1 MMPYKNFIL
10 SLKIKFKIM
19 KISILNK
26 KYLLFIGCLFFHF
39 TTFSQPIVGTKTVCT
54 SGCDYPSLNAAV
66 TALNINGVGIGG
78 ANIEIGNGHL
88 ETLPNAGLSLGSA
101 ILNAS
106 LSASNPLI
114 IRKNLS
120 ASSKPIFTSGAGL
133 GGIDAMFRLIGVDYV
148 TLENLIFIESNT
160 NISSTTQYEY
170 GIMLVKRNAVSPV
183 DGCRFNSII
192 DCEITFR
199 RNNFMTQTGI
209 YAGNHLASNT
219 STINYSLSTDAHS
232 FNTLEG
238 NIITN
243 GQHGIY
249 FTGINSTS
257 ASTALYDQGNY
268 IGTEGRG
275 NIIRRFGSNNTSVA
289 TGIIAYY
296 QNNLLIEGNT
306 ITGGGTSFTNTLN
319 GIDLQRIVRAIVR
332 VNTITDT
339 TSSGTNNGILI
350 NNTNTRLFIDSNFI
364 SKCLTVSGTFNGINA
379 FASDTLVISANRI
392 ENNRYQGTAA
402 GIFTGIQLTC
412 ASNKYSPLIRNE
424 IYENF
429 GNTSYY
435 AINLFGSQGIG
446 RVFNNR
452 IYNNTCNTGQHIA
465 IFNNQNSNQ
474 ADSVVGNEIFD
485 LVNLVNGSVI
495 GYLKPTTGTANTG
508 TKLIEGNSFYQL
520 RTKLGTVKA
529 IEYNNSNAQ
538 INILR
543 NKIYGFR
550 SDSINVTLTGIE
562 IGSGALNVN
571 ICNNLI
577 SDFETYYSPIVGNIY
592 GIYINNSAASNIS
605 RIYHNTV
612 YLNAQNSGNLVSY
625 CLRAAI
631 FSQVETRN
639 NVFINKS
646 LATLNGFN
654 AAYYREGSNLAT
666 YRIGSNHNLF
676 YSSGT
681 PGRFA
686 IYFDAN
692 TIDSTL
698 AQFKSRI
705 APREMD
711 SYFEDVIFQQAVLS
725 PYNLAPAFGV
735 PSQIESGA
743 NYIDTPITV
752 QRDINGTL
760 RSNRFPDIG
769 CYEGAFTPSDI
780 VKPIISYVPLR
791 GVSPYQAAPQI
802 SAFASDRFGIKVA
815 AANRPRLYFKKKTD
829 ANVFIGNTNAN
840 GGWKFVL
847 TANNASPFN
856 FQVNYSLLQ
865 SGLLPG
871 DTIEFFATAEDSNAN
886 IGAGSVNLA
895 GNPSSTT
902 LLPSNFPVSGQIN
915 FFPVFD
921 TLSGTFTVGNGG
933 NFNSLTAALRRFE
946 ASVQTGP
953 ITLLLSNAIYTTPA
967 FGGLETFPLSLRA
980 SVGMSA
986 TNTLLIKP
994 ATGVHSLIFGSFDSA
1009 LFVVRDGVVGFTF
1022 DGSNANSNS
1031 RNINIHNTHNNGQ
1044 SVVFIQSN
1052 NSNGGVKNVEFKNLN
1067 LKGGN
1072 IGTTQIVIIGGR
1084 TGIGPQAIVKAVGAD
1099 RIAIRNCNLYFGV
1112 SGLLAIG
1119 SASSPISNLFIE
1131 NNRFSTDSFNL
1142 NLAGTGI
1149 YMEGVDKAV
1158 VNKNSII
1165 NFFTQF
1171 VQIVSGITI
1180 GEYVSNSSI
1189 KSNIIHN
1196 LESANLNSTGC
1207 YGISIPSGVGINN
1220 DSIYNNSISRI
1231 ICTTSGNGF
1240 GNIFNSFGIRIEGG
1254 TSVKVLYNSV
1264 HLTGGSTFGSGANG
1278 SGAMQIFGSG
1288 PYTGLEIRNN
1298 NFSNGIGNPIS
1309 GSRNA
1314 AIWVST
1320 TLPIAGAVI
1329 NHNNY
1334 FANSING
1341 VLLTSGLSSF
1351 NTLAELQSVLGG
1363 NANSI
1368 STNPLFISNSN
1379 LRPSKGGALRIGSVI
1394 PAINRDLLDSM
1405 RSTALTRVGC
1415 YENEYDLNPPIF
1427 GSHQNATNSGAIPL
1441 RTLPSLAITDS
1452 LSGINI
1458 ANGRRPRVYF
1468 KKKSEGNGF
1477 GLNQSSFNGWKFVES
1492 TSNVSPFSFTLN
1504 YALLTSLPVIGDSIF
1519 YFFVAA
1525 DSADNYAALPSL
1537 GFTSVSMDSL
1547 LTPPTNPFRF
1557 RIVAPPLAGVY
1568 RVGTGGN
1575 YTTLTAAVT
1584 DLNQRGVS
1592 GPVTFLLTQTTY
1604 SPPTESF
1611 PFTFSNLIQGAS
1623 ATNTISIR
1631 PANGVQVSITGS
1643 APAIFYLNGCNFV
1656 NINGSDTLSNAGR
1669 KITMR
1674 NTASGLC
1681 VLLENDASF
1690 NQIRNCILYSDPF
1703 LNSNGIVKFGNRL
1716 VTGNDNNVIDSCLI
1730 GAFSPSTRPSV
1741 CISASASTGPSQV
1754 LSSNNVISNNE
1765 IANPN
1770 NFGILVDNSNENYT
1784 ITGNSFYKSFTYT
1797 HAGNFSFIG
1806 YNTDGGLISNN
1817 FFGGSAAYCG
1827 GAQPT
1832 LFDGT
1837 SGTFWLMMLQ
1847 GLDITVRQNT
1857 FRRIQFTGLFNNLNN
1872 SLIGVLNGKF
1882 LIQDNILG
1890 ADTGLASIQ
1899 INYTNPVGTAGF
1911 SAINIGSSFGSA
1923 LDSVQLINN
1932 RIGAIQAI
1940 GGGLLNLYGIRFNAS
1955 SGNFIVRNN
1964 FIGSNQTPGSMS
1976 LACNGDLYGIEFTVH
1991 NGQHL
1996 LLENNTIS
2004 NLQYSMHHSKVLT
2017 GIHHAGITPYI
2028 IRNNVVKQLY
2038 HIPSNPSLIN
2048 PNFIFLYGINAG
2060 SGSTGQRIVT
2070 GNRVSQIYTSG
2081 IPSGATTGIQIFGN
2095 GIEVSRNAVF
2105 GIGPLANTAT
2115 RVRGILVSGS
2125 NMQLHHNEINLGT
2138 DSASNANTGNVL
2150 YWGISKDGTANKIF
2164 YNTVKISGGNVSN
2177 TGTEYTA
2184 AYHSIIGN
2192 QQDSVFNNIFMNERS
2207 NISAMGTKHYA
2218 AYLWT
2223 GSNPI
2228 MNRNLLF
2235 ANGNNGFVGNAASI
2249 DYATLPAFAAAT
2261 STNSN
2266 SRSKQVQFMSS
2277 WNLRL
2282 AGTSLGDTALAGLPI
2297 PRLGFDIDNQPRD
2310 AFKPY
2315 MGCDEAIA
2323 HPLPVLLTKFEL
2335 IAQDK
2340 DVLIKWQTSSEL
2352 NNKGFYLER
2361 SIDGIRF
2368 EPITFYKGKGNS
2380 NSLLSYQHLDEE
2392 ILKGNKVVYYRL
2404 LQEDFDGTK
2413 TDLGMRMI
2421 QTDEIESNLIIYP
2434 NPASDAIWVKHH
2446 KVSEIDAIEI
2456 YDLAGK
2462 LVKIWP
2468 SINQDANTEAI
2479 LIHVVGLNPGM
2490 YVLHI
2495 KMGNEVMI
2503 RKLNLM

>member
-1 MMPYKNFIL
+1 
-10 SLKIKFKIM
+10 M
-19 KISILNK
+19 KISNLNK
-26 KYLLFIGCLFFHF
+26 KYLLFLGCLCIHF
-39 TTFSQPIVGTKTVCT
+39 LMYAQPIVGPKTVCS
-54 SGCDYPSLNAAV
+54 SGCDYPTLNAAV
-66 TALNINGVGIGG
+66 SALNLNGVGTGG
-78 ANIEIGNGHL
+78 ASIEIGNGHT

-101 ILNAS
+101 VLNAS

-114 IRKNLS
+114 IRKDLS
-120 ASSKPIFTSGAGL
+120 AVSKPVFTSGAGL
-133 GGIDAMFRLIGVDYV
+133 GGIDALIKLIGVDYV

-160 NISSTTQYEY
+160 NVASITQYEY

-183 DGCRFNSII
+183 DGCRFNTIR

-199 RNNFMTQTGI
+199 RNTFMTQTGI
-209 YAGNHLASNT
+209 YAGNHLATNT
-219 STINYSLSTDAHS
+219 STINYTLSTDAHS
-232 FNTLEG
+232 FNTIEG
-238 NIITN
+238 NTITN

-249 FTGINSTS
+249 FTGINSTT
-257 ASTALYDQGNY
+257 ASTSLYDQGNN
-268 IGTEGRG
+268 IGAEGRG
-275 NIIRRFGSNNTSVA
+275 NIIRRFGSNNTSIA

-306 ITGGGTSFTNTLN
+306 ISGGGTSFSNTLN
-319 GIDLQRIVRAIVR
+319 GIDLQRIIRAIVR

-339 TSSGTNNGILI
+339 TSSGTNNGIFI

-364 SKCLTVSGTFNGINA
+364 SNGLTLSGTFNGINA
-379 FASDTLVISANRI
+379 IASDTLVITANRI
-392 ENNRYQGTAA
+392 ENNRYQGTAP

-424 IYENF
+424 IYGNF
-429 GNTSYY
+429 GNTSFY

-452 IYNNTCNTGQHIA
+452 IYSNTCNTGQHIA

-485 LVNLVNGSVI
+485 LVNVFNGSVI
-495 GYLKPTTGTANTG
+495 GYLKPVTGTANTG

-520 RTKLGTVKA
+520 RTKLGIVKG

-538 INILR
+538 VNILR
-543 NKIYGFR
+543 NKIYGLR

-562 IGSGALNVN
+562 IGSGALNIT
-571 ICNNLI
+571 ICNNQI
-577 SDFETYYSPIVGNIY
+577 SDFETYYSPIVGHIY

-625 CLRAAI
+625 CLRAGI

-646 LATLNGFN
+646 LAIINGFT

-666 YRIGSNHNLF
+666 YRIGSNHNL
-676 YSSGT
+676 YYAAGT

-698 AQFKSRI
+698 AQFKNRV
-705 APREMD
+705 APREID
-711 SYFEDVIFQQAVLS
+711 SYVEDVIFQQAVFS
-725 PYNLAPAFGV
+725 PYNLVPAFGV

-760 RSNRFPDIG
+760 RNTRYPDIG
-769 CYEGAFTPSDI
+769 CYEGAFTPSDLA
-780 VKPIISYVPLR
+780 KPIITYLPLR
-791 GVSPYQAAPQI
+791 GVSPYQTAPQI
-802 SAFASDRFGIKVA
+802 RAFASDRFGIKVA
-815 AANRPRLYFKKKTD
+815 TANRPRLYFKKKTD
-829 ANVFIGNTNAN
+829 ANVFISNTNAN

-847 TANNASPFN
+847 TADNASPFT
-856 FQVNYSLLQ
+856 FQINYSLLQ
-865 SGLLPG
+865 SGLVPG

-886 IGAGSVNLA
+886 IGAGSVILA

-902 LLPSNFPVSGQIN
+902 LLSSNFPVTGTIN
-915 FFPVFD
+915 FFPIFD

-980 SVGMSA
+980 SVGMSN

-994 ATGVHSLIFGSFDSA
+994 ATGVNSLIFGSFDSA
-1009 LFVVRDGVVGFTF
+1009 LFVVRDGVIGFTF

-1031 RNINIHNTHNNGQ
+1031 RNVSIHNTHNNGQ

-1052 NSNGGVKNVEFKNLN
+1052 NTNGGVKNVEFKNLN

-1072 IGTTQIVIIGGR
+1072 IGTTQIVIIGAR
-1084 TGIGPQAIVKAVGAD
+1084 TGIGTKAIVKAAGAD

-1119 SASSPISNLFIE
+1119 SISSPISNLFIE

-1149 YMEGVDKAV
+1149 YLEGVNNAV
-1158 VNKNSII
+1158 VSKNSII

-1180 GEYVSNSSI
+1180 GEYVTHSSI

-1196 LESANLNSTGC
+1196 LESANLNGTGC

-1231 ICTTSGNGF
+1231 VCTTSGNGF

-1254 TSVKVLYNSV
+1254 TNIKILYNSV
-1264 HLTGGSTFGSGANG
+1264 HLTGGSSFGSGAIG

-1334 FANSING
+1334 FANSLNG

-1351 NTLAELQSVLGG
+1351 NTLAEIQSILGG

-1368 STNPLFISNSN
+1368 SVNPLFLSNSN

-1394 PAINRDLLDSM
+1394 PAINRDLLDSI
-1405 RSTALTRVGC
+1405 RSNSHTRVGC

-1427 GSHQNATNSGAIPL
+1427 GSHQNASNSGASPL
-1441 RTLPSLAITDS
+1441 RILPSISITDT

-1492 TSNVSPFSFTLN
+1492 ASNASPFTFTLN
-1504 YALLTSLPVIGDSIF
+1504 YALLTSLPIIGDSIY

-1525 DSADNYAALPSL
+1525 DSAGNYAALPSL

-1557 RIVAPPLAGVY
+1557 RIVAPPLAGIY

-1575 YTTLTAAVT
+1575 YSTLTAAIT

-1592 GPVTFLLTQTTY
+1592 APVTFLLTQSTY
-1604 SPPTESF
+1604 SPPTETF
-1611 PFTFSNLIQGAS
+1611 PFTFSNLIQGTS

-1631 PANGVQVSITGS
+1631 PANGVQVSMTGS
-1643 APAIFYLNGCNFV
+1643 GSPAVFNLNGCSFIS
-1656 NINGSDTLSNAGR
+1656 INGSDTLSNAGR
-1669 KITMR
+1669 KITIR
-1674 NTASGLC
+1674 NTTSGPC
-1681 VLLENDASF
+1681 VLFENDASF
-1690 NQIRNCILYSDPF
+1690 NQIRNCNLYSDPF
-1703 LNSNGIVKFGNRL
+1703 FNADGIVKFGNRL

-1730 GAFSPSTRPSV
+1730 GAFSPITRPGV
-1741 CISASASTGPSQV
+1741 CISAQSSTGPSTV

-1770 NFGILVDNSNENYT
+1770 NFGILVDNNNENFT
-1784 ITGNSFYKSFTYT
+1784 ISGNSFYKNLTYT
-1797 HAGNFSFIG
+1797 HAGNFSFIS
-1806 YNTDGGLISNN
+1806 YSANGGLITNN

-1847 GLDITVRQNT
+1847 GLDLTVRQNT
-1857 FRRIQFTGLFNNLNN
+1857 FRRIQFTGLFNTLNN

-1882 LIQDNILG
+1882 LIEDNILG
-1890 ADTGLASIQ
+1890 SDTGLASIL

-1932 RIGAIQAI
+1932 RIGSIQAI
-1940 GGGLLNLYGIRFNAS
+1940 GGGLLNLYGMRFNAS

-1964 FIGSNQTPGSMS
+1964 FIGSNQTQGSIS
-1976 LACNGDLYGIEFTVH
+1976 LTCNGDLNGIDFTVH

-1996 LLENNTIS
+1996 LLENNTVS
-2004 NLQYSMHHSKVLT
+2004 NLQYNMHHSRTLT
-2017 GIHHAGITPYI
+2017 GIFHTGITPYI
-2028 IRNNVVKQLY
+2028 IRNNVVQRLY
-2038 HIPSNPSLIN
+2038 HFPSNPSLIN
-2048 PNFIFLYGINAG
+2048 PNFIFLYGISAG

-2081 IPSGATTGIQIFGN
+2081 IPSGITTGIQIFGN
-2095 GIEVSRNAVF
+2095 SIEVSRNAVF

-2125 NMQLHHNEINLGT
+2125 NMQLHHNEIHLGT

-2184 AYHSIIGN
+2184 AYHSIIGD
-2192 QQDSVFNNIFMNERS
+2192 QQDSVFNNIFINERS

-2218 AYLWT
+2218 AYFWT

-2235 ANGNNGFVGNAASI
+2235 ANGNNGFVGNAAAI

-2266 SRSKQVQFMSS
+2266 SRSKQVQFTSA

-2282 AGTSLGDTALAGLPI
+2282 AGTSLGDTALVCMPI
-2297 PRLGFDIDNQPRD
+2297 PRLGFDIDHQPRD

-2315 MGCDEAIA
+2315 MGCDEAIS
-2323 HPLPVLLTKFEL
+2323 HPLPVSLTKYAVSNL
-2335 IAQDK
+2335 GS
-2340 DVLIKWQTSSEL
+2340 DVLVKWQTATEI

-2361 SIDGIRF
+2361 SYDGVRF
-2368 EPITFYKGKGNS
+2368 EPIAFFKGKGNS
-2380 NSLLSYQHLDEE
+2380 NSVISYQHLDKE
-2392 ILKGNKVVYYRL
+2392 ILNANTRLYYTL
-2404 LQEDFDGTK
+2404 WQVDFDGTK
-2413 TDLGMRMI
+2413 TNLGTRMVQADGIENAI
-2421 QTDEIESNLIIYP
+2421 QIYP
-2434 NPASDAIWVKHH
+2434 NPASDAVWIKPG
-2446 KVSEIDAIEI
+2446 EGNTIDAIEI
-2456 YDLAGK
+2456 YTVTGK
-2462 LVKIWP
+2462 LVNIWT
-2468 SINQDANTEAI
+2468 NLKQNTNNEAI
-2479 LIHVVGLNPGM
+2479 LLPVAGLNPGM

-2495 KMGNEVMI
+2495 KMGNEVI
-2503 RKLNLM
+2503 VKKLNCM